1 MNESKTSS
9 RPYVNINGDHSIQ
22 LIKDIKRAT
31 LDSFPPY
38 QEELI
43 ENILLNTNRIS
54 DEAKHIILSKD
65 MSSDTSPFI
74 STLLIFQSSIKRF
87 RRCLLAY
94 HYHRLGLILQYSKS
108 PKSVHEYSRNDAGLF
123 RNQNLT
129 DIEKEFIQDY
139 KDLLEE
145 YSYNFTEL
153 RMFRSLCIPPKE
165 LFVQIRVIQY
175 CGTIQTE
182 HGVIS
187 LKPHT
192 MHYVRLSDVEHLI
205 TKGLIVVV

>member
-1 MNESKTSS
+1 MNDPKSTS
-9 RPYVNINGDHSIQ
+9 RPYVNIIGDHSIQ

-43 ENILLNTNRIS
+43 KNILMNMNRMS
-54 DEAKHIILSKD
+54 DEAKYIILSND
-65 MSSDTSPFI
+65 VLSTTSPFI
-74 STLLIFQSSIKRF
+74 STLLIFQSGIKRF
-87 RRCLLAY
+87 RRCLLTY
-94 HYHRLGLILQYSKS
+94 HYHRIGLILQYSKS
-108 PKSVHEYSRNDAGLF
+108 PKSVEEYSRNDAGLS

-129 DIEKEFIQDY
+129 DVEKEFIEDY
-139 KDLLEE
+139 KDILEE

-153 RMFRSLCIPPKE
+153 RMFRSLCTPPKE
-165 LFVQIRVIQY
+165 LFVQIRVLQY
-175 CGTIQTE
+175 CGTVHTE

-192 MHYVRLSDVEHLI
+192 MHYVRLSDVDHLVA
-205 TKGLIVVV
+205 KGLVLVV